1 MLARMDGDNR
11 LLLGS
16 IYYSLSVKSSADVM
30 FRAVWGFP
38 SLER

>member
-1 MLARMDGDNR
+1 MLAQMDGDNR

-16 IYYSLSVKSSADVM
+16 IYSLSVKSSADVM
-30 FRAVWGFP
+30 FRAVWGFR